1 MKHKVRNS
9 HRRKY
14 YITIAICLILIFC
27 IEALKSN
34 TAFVEQYYA
43 QNLYPAIS
51 YMYIILFSWLPF
63 SIGDVLYSA
72 IVLLLAYNIFS
83 LIKGA
88 FQKNSTK
95 VVDHFIYICTT
106 LSVVYVVFYLNWGLN
121 YFRQPVAEKLG
132 LHTYEVNKEEHL
144 EVLDKYIKIAN
155 ELRQE
160 IELENK
166 TKNGVKGDL
175 VEIVRHDT
183 LLNDYL
189 CKSQVNAKSPLSSD
203 LISYFTVSG
212 YFNPFTLEVQV
223 NQNIPNAS
231 YPFTTVHE
239 LTHQMGVGFED
250 ECNFIAFL
258 TLHDDKD
265 VWYQYSAYYA
275 AIGYL
280 MQPLARDKKL
290 FESYRDKFSPLVL
303 DDFKQE
309 REFWQSYRGWL
320 DRISSVFYNQFL
332 KHNNQPEGLERY
344 NLMTTLLVA
353 WEKQQEELR

>member
-1 MKHKVRNS
+1 MKHKARNS

-14 YITIAICLILIFC
+14 YITIAICLVLIFC
-27 IEALKSN
+27 IEALKSD
-34 TAFVEQYYA
+34 TTFVEQYYA
-43 QNLYPAIS
+43 QNLYPAVS
-51 YMYIILFSWLPF
+51 YIYIILFSWIPF
-63 SIGDVLYSA
+63 SVGDVLYAA

-88 FQKNSTK
+88 FQKNSTI
-95 VVDHFIYICTT
+95 VVDHIIYIYTT
-106 LSVVYVVFYLNWGLN
+106 LSVVYVVFYVNWGLN
-121 YFRQPVAEKLG
+121 YFRQPIAEKFG
-132 LHTYEVNKEEHL
+132 LHTYEIKKEEHL

-155 ELRQE
+155 DLRRE
-160 IELENK
+160 IDLEHK

-175 VEIVRHDT
+175 VEIVKQDT
-183 LLNDYL
+183 LLKGYL
-189 CKSQVNAKSPLSSD
+189 CKSQVNAKSPLSSA

-223 NQNIPNAS
+223 NQNILNSS

-258 TLHDDKD
+258 TLYDDKD
-265 VWYQYSAYYA
+265 VWYQYSAYYS

-280 MQPLARDKKL
+280 MQPLARDKEL
-290 FESYRDKFSPLVL
+290 FESYRDKLSPLVL

-309 REFWQSYRGWL
+309 REFWQSYRGWV
-320 DRISSVFYNQFL
+320 DRISSLFYNQFL